1 MTKKEE
7 GLGEVGSARGN
18 SLGLEKETE
27 LRMPKQCRTN
37 WCCLR
42 AQRPSERCFHWHP
55 RGGALGTERTS
66 FIKAAYVPHAAES
79 ENHQMSGDREGL
91 DNGDASS
98 EHRRL
103 KIRVYSTGA
112 V

>member
-1 MTKKEE
+1 
-7 GLGEVGSARGN
+7 
-18 SLGLEKETE
+18 
-27 LRMPKQCRTN
+27 
-37 WCCLR
+37 
-42 AQRPSERCFHWHP
+42 
-55 RGGALGTERTS
+55 
-66 FIKAAYVPHAAES
+66 
-79 ENHQMSGDREGL
+79 MSGDREGL